1 MPRLRLLLHHTRYE
15 LRAFLRN
22 KQSRTFTLVLPP
34 VLLVVFVGAF
44 GSHAV
49 GPRHAPSSTYYV
61 PGLSALAIV
70 AASFVN
76 LVVSITALREAG
88 VLERRRASPLPA
100 WVLIA
105 GRTITSI
112 LVSSVS
118 LALMLVVGRVAYGVR
133 PAPAALPATALISIV
148 GSAALC
154 AVAYAV
160 SAHIRSADS
169 AQPIVQAIVVPL
181 YLVSGVFAPGLDLP
195 RWLHDVAEAFPVEHL
210 AHALH
215 QAYDPAAGSPFDLR
229 DLAVLALWGVG
240 GLVLALRRF
249 TWTPTTTK

>member
-1 MPRLRLLLHHTRYE
+1 MPSLRLLLHQARYE

-34 VLLVVFVGAF
+34 VLLVVLVGAF

-49 GPRHAPSSTYYV
+49 GPDHAASSTYYV
-61 PGLSALAIV
+61 PGLAALAIV

-76 LVVSITALREAG
+76 LIVSITALREAG
-88 VLERRRASPLPA
+88 VLERRRATPLPA
-100 WVLIA
+100 WALIG
-105 GRTITSI
+105 GRAVTSI
-112 LVSSVS
+112 VVSTAS
-118 LALMLVVGRVAYGVR
+118 LAVMLVIGRLAYGVR
-133 PAPAALPATALISIV
+133 VTPSALPAVAVTAVV

-160 SAHIRSADS
+160 SAQIHSADA

-195 RWLHDVAEAFPVEHL
+195 RWLHDIAEAFPVEHL

-215 QAYDPAAGSPFDLR
+215 KAYEPGAGSPLDVR
-229 DLAVLALWGVG
+229 DIAILALWGAA
-240 GLVLALRRF
+240 GLAFALRRF
-249 TWTPTTTK
+249 TWTPTTKT

>member
-1 MPRLRLLLHHTRYE
+1 VPRFRLLLHQTRYE

-22 KQSRTFTLVLPP
+22 KQSRSFTLVLPP

-49 GPRHAPSSTYYV
+49 GPQHAASSTYYV

-76 LVVSITALREAG
+76 LVVSITTLREGG
-88 VLERRRASPLPA
+88 VLERRHATPLPA
-100 WVLIA
+100 WVLIGA
-105 GRTITSI
+105 RALTSI
-112 LVSSVS
+112 VVSFAS
-118 LALMLVVGRVAYGVR
+118 LALMLAVGRVAYGVR
-133 PAPAALPATALISIV
+133 PPASALPAVAATSIV
-148 GSAALC
+148 ASAALC

-160 SAHIRSADS
+160 SAHISSADA

-195 RWLHDVAEAFPVEHL
+195 RWLHDVAGAFPVEHL

-215 QAYDPAAGSPFDLR
+215 QAYEPGVGSPFDLR
-229 DLAVLALWGVG
+229 DLAVLALWGAA
-240 GLVLALRRF
+240 GLAFALRRF
-249 TWTPTTTK
+249 TWTPTTTA

>member
-1 MPRLRLLLHHTRYE
+1 VPRFGLLLHQTRYE
-15 LRAFLRN
+15 LQAFLRN

-34 VLLVVFVGAF
+34 ILLIVFVGAF

-49 GPRHAPSSTYYV
+49 GPHHAASSTYYV

-76 LVVSITALREAG
+76 LVVSITTLRETG
-88 VLERRRASPLPA
+88 VLERRRATPLPA
-100 WVLIA
+100 WMLIA
-105 GRTITSI
+105 GRTVTSI
-112 LVSSVS
+112 VVSSAS
-118 LALMLVVGRVAYGVR
+118 LALMLVVGRIAYGVH
-133 PAPAALPATALISIV
+133 PAPSALPAVAATAIV

-160 SAHIRSADS
+160 SALIHTPDAV
-169 AQPIVQAIVVPL
+169 QPIVQAIVVPL

-195 RWLHDVAEAFPVEHL
+195 RWLSDVAEAFPVEHL

-215 QAYDPAAGSPFDLR
+215 RAYGPGSGSSFDLR
-229 DLAVLALWGVG
+229 DLAVLGLWGAA
-240 GLVLALRRF
+240 GLAFALRRF
-249 TWTPTTTK
+249 TWTPTTTT

>member
-1 MPRLRLLLHHTRYE
+1 MPRVRLLLHQTCYE

-34 VLLVVFVGAF
+34 VLLVVFVGVF

-49 GPRHAPSSTYYV
+49 GPHHAASSTYYV

-88 VLERRRASPLPA
+88 VLERRRATPLPA
-100 WVLIA
+100 WVLIGA
-105 GRTITSI
+105 RTVTSI
-112 LVSSVS
+112 LVSSAS
-118 LALMLVVGRVAYGVR
+118 LAVMLTVGRVAYGIR
-133 PAPAALPATALISIV
+133 PAASELPAVATTVVA

-169 AQPIVQAIVVPL
+169 AQPIVQAVVVPL

-210 AHALH
+210 AHALR
-215 QAYDPAAGSPFDLR
+215 QAYEPGGGSPFDLS
-229 DLAVLALWGVG
+229 DLAVLALWGAG
-240 GLVLALRRF
+240 GLALALRRF
-249 TWTPTTTK
+249 TWTPTTT